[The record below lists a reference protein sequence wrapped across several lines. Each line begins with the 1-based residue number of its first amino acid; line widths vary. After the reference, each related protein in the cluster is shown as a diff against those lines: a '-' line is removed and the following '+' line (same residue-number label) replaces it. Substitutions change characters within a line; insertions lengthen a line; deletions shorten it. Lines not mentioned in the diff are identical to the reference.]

1 MNSTNSMTSVPQ
13 KNQARVSAVKRRWT
27 AALATAGIGSLAL
40 AVPAVDA
47 NEPGAIHYPDLQ
59 TLPPYNFRIQNES
72 GTHRKL
78 LRFSNAI
85 ANLGEGPMELI
96 PQNDSATG
104 RTDAYQSFYSHDAS
118 GNWYVVD
125 SALVGSFV
133 FHPQHDH
140 WHFEDFARY
149 ELRNVASDGSVG
161 DRVLSSNSKVSFC
174 LTDSVPVNSNLEH
187 AGPQTYDECTQLDPQ
202 GISVGWADVY
212 SWNLYGQSLDITGLP
227 SGQYWVVSTADPDN
241 LINEGSDAAESNN
254 GAAVKIRIKGT
265 KVTVI
270 R

>member
-1 MNSTNSMTSVPQ
+1 MNSTNATPTVLKP
-13 KNQARVSAVKRRWT
+13 NQAQLPAAKLKWAAALVSAGV
-27 AALATAGIGSLAL
+27 GSLAL
-40 AVPAVDA
+40 AVWVAEA

-59 TLPPYNFRIQNES
+59 TLPPYDFKIQNES

-96 PQNDSATG
+96 PHNDASTG
-104 RTDAYQSFYSHDAS
+104 RTDAYQSFYSDDES
-118 GNWYVVD
+118 GNWHLVD

-174 LTDSVPVNSNLEH
+174 LTDSVPVNSSLEH

-241 LINEGSDAAESNN
+241 LIDEGSDAAESNN
-254 GAAVKIRIKGT
+254 GAAVKIRIKGA